1 MVALIAA
8 YAAAVAAAS
17 CWMARGLRR
26 PDDFLMGRAGLG
38 VAHGIGLFGGIFLGA
53 TAVGVVGQGY
63 RRGVAGGALDLALGL
78 GFWILGLT
86 LLRRMR
92 ASGHSNLA
100 ALLRAHYGPSAGA
113 IGTLVVGG
121 AWLILL
127 SAFVAA
133 AGIALEQLSGW
144 GRASSTAV
152 AVAILLLYA
161 MPGGMR
167 AVTATNFVHLL
178 ALALLVAVVSA
189 LALGHHAT
197 ASPHHQGSLSWG
209 YVIGVILLSAPT
221 TVVAPDVMMGMGAL
235 RDLATA
241 RKTLTLVVI
250 LLACGGVV
258 LALLGSRTG
267 HLLSVVDPDDALPA
281 LIDLLLPHGL
291 AMGGLLVLFGA
302 ALTGAVAEVMVC
314 TFILSEQIT
323 YWRRRVDGAGQGLAA
338 IRLQMALIAVLA
350 GGVALADPHV
360 VGLVLTAFRVFV
372 PGVVPQA
379 VLALLGRRIPAGA
392 VIASMIAGPATC
404 LAVAWSIPQLQETP
418 ADPVLWGTV
427 VSIAILAVGHGRG
440 AAARL
445 HEQ

>member
-26 PDDFLMGRAGLG
+26 PDDFLLGRAGLG
-38 VAHGIGLFGGIFLGA
+38 VGHGIGLFGGIFLGA

-78 GFWILGLT
+78 GFGILGLT

-113 IGTLVVGG
+113 IGTLAVGG

-189 LALGHHAT
+189 LALAHHT
-197 ASPHHQGSLSWG
+197 TPSPHHQASFSWG
-209 YVIGVILLSAPT
+209 YVIGVLLLSAPT

-241 RKTLTLVVI
+241 RRTLTLVVI

-258 LALLGSRTG
+258 LALLGSRAG
-267 HLLSVVDPDDALPA
+267 HLLSVVDPDDAFPR
-281 LIDLLLPHGL
+281 LIDLLLPSGL

-314 TFILSEQIT
+314 TFILTEQMA
-323 YWRRRVDGAGQGLAA
+323 YWRRRPDGAAGLAG
-338 IRLQMALIAVLA
+338 IRLQMALIAIVA

-379 VLALLGRRIPAGA
+379 VLALLGRRIRAGA

-404 LAVAWSIPQLQETP
+404 LAVAWSMPGLQETP
-418 ADPVLWGTV
+418 ADPVLWGTL
-427 VSIAILAVGHGRG
+427 VSVGILAAGHARG
-440 AAARL
+440 GAARL

>member
-8 YAAAVAAAS
+8 YAAVVAGAS
-17 CWMARGLRR
+17 CWMARGVRR
-26 PDDFLMGRAGLG
+26 PDDFLLGRAGLG
-38 VAHGIGLFGGIFLGA
+38 VGHGIGLFGGIFLGA

-63 RRGVAGGALDLALGL
+63 RRGVAGGALDLALGI
-78 GFWILGLT
+78 GFGILGLT
-86 LLRRMR
+86 LLTRLR
-92 ASGHSNLA
+92 ASGHASLA
-100 ALLRAHYGPSAGA
+100 ALLRAHYGSSAGA

-121 AWLILL
+121 AWLVLL

-144 GRASSTAV
+144 GRAPCTAV
-152 AVAILLLYA
+152 AVAILIVYA

-178 ALALLVAVVSA
+178 ALALLVAVLGGLA
-189 LALGHHAT
+189 LAHHAT
-197 ASPHHQGSLSWG
+197 PSPHHPASFSSG
-209 YVIGVILLSAPT
+209 YVIGVLLLSAPT

-235 RDLATA
+235 RNLATA
-241 RKTLTLVVI
+241 RRTLILVVI

-258 LALLGSRTG
+258 LALLGSRAG
-267 HLLSVVDPDDALPA
+267 HLLSVGDPDDALPR
-281 LIDLLLPHGL
+281 LIDLLLPSGL

-314 TFILSEQIT
+314 TFILTEQIAS
-323 YWRRRVDGAGQGLAA
+323 RRRRLDGSAQGLGA
-338 IRLQMALIAVLA
+338 IRLQMAVIASLA

-372 PGVVPQA
+372 PGIVPPA
-379 VLALLGRRIPAGA
+379 ILALLERRVRPQA

-404 LAVAWSIPQLQETP
+404 LAVAGSMPQLQETP
-418 ADPVLWGTV
+418 ADPVLWGTL
-427 VSIAILAVGHGRG
+427 VSAGILAVGHVRA

>member
-1 MVALIAA
+1 
-8 YAAAVAAAS
+8 
-17 CWMARGLRR
+17 
-26 PDDFLMGRAGLG
+26 
-38 VAHGIGLFGGIFLGA
+38 
-53 TAVGVVGQGY
+53 
-63 RRGVAGGALDLALGL
+63 
-78 GFWILGLT
+78 
-86 LLRRMR
+86 MR
-92 ASGHSNLA
+92 ASGHASLA

-121 AWLILL
+121 AWLVLL

-144 GRASSTAV
+144 GRASCTAV

-178 ALALLVAVVSA
+178 ALALLVAVVCA
-189 LALGHHAT
+189 LALAHHAT
-197 ASPHHQGSLSWG
+197 PAPHHQGYFSWG
-209 YVIGVILLSAPT
+209 YVIGVMLLSAPT
-221 TVVAPDVMMGMGAL
+221 TVVAPDVMMGMGTL

-241 RKTLTLVVI
+241 RRTLTLVVM

-258 LALLGSRTG
+258 LALLGSRAG
-267 HLLSVVDPDDALPA
+267 HLLSVADPDNALPA
-281 LIDLLLPHGL
+281 LIDLLLPSGL
-291 AMGGLLVLFGA
+291 AMIGLLVLFGA

-314 TFILSEQIT
+314 TFILTEQIAT
-323 YWRRRVDGAGQGLAA
+323 WRRRVGDPAQGLAA
-338 IRLQMALIAVLA
+338 IRLQMAVIAVLA

-372 PGVVPQA
+372 PGIVPQA
-379 VLALLGRRIPAGA
+379 VLALLERRIQAGA

-404 LAVAWSIPQLQETP
+404 LAVAWSMPQLQETP
-418 ADPVLWGTV
+418 ADPVLWGTL
-427 VSIAILAVGHGRG
+427 VSMGILAAGHVRG